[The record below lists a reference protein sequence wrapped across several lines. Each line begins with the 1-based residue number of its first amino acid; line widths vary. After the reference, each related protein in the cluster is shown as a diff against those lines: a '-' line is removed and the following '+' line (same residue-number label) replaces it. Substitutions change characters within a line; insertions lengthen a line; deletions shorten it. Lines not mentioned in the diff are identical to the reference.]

1 MRLISDLAWN
11 TALGEAAQNLGHRD
25 FQKTLLG
32 LFGLL
37 IPHDMT
43 FIARYSRFAPAE
55 LLHHDRVPSHI
66 VGLFRERYQRLD
78 PFHAWWC
85 ESGEPGIVTQ
95 RMISAARWHNDPY
108 RVFLRQAHIEDE
120 IGMFLPVIGGATLA
134 LFLER
139 SGGIFTA
146 AEIARARNVFPV
158 FAGLYRAHL
167 ARLFVAMSG
176 SPAARPGK
184 ILPRPM
190 MLVDRN
196 DRRVFVTRTWRDAES
211 AGKTLA
217 EAVERLRG
225 VGESQIPLPDGRVLV
240 CEAVDD
246 DLPVAPRGKV
256 YVIEKQAAASPAH
269 ASGAAVLRDGLTRRE
284 QQIVDLILQGYPTDG
299 IARKLGIGRGTV
311 KNHRRRLY
319 LKLDITS
326 ERELFVRYS
335 DALSTATKGGPVEGA
350 QR

>member
-11 TALGEAAQNLGHRD
+11 TALGEAAQNIGHRD

-32 LFGLL
+32 LFGRL

-78 PFHAWWC
+78 PFHAWWR
-85 ESGEPGIVTQ
+85 EHGEPGIVTQ
-95 RMISAARWHNDPY
+95 RMTSVGARRNDRY
-108 RVFLRQAHIEDE
+108 RVFLRQAHIADE
-120 IGMFLPVIGGATLA
+120 IGMFLPAIGGATLA

-139 SGGIFTA
+139 SGGVFTA

-176 SPAARPGK
+176 SPAVRPGK

-196 DRRVFVTRTWRDAES
+196 GRRVFATRAWRDAEA
-211 AGKTLA
+211 AGKELA
-217 EAVERLRG
+217 AAAERLRSAG
-225 VGESQIPLPDGRVLV
+225 ASQVPLPDGRVLV
-240 CEAVDD
+240 CEAVDGD
-246 DLPVAPRGKV
+246 FPVAPGGRI
-256 YVIEKQAAASPAH
+256 YVIEKQAAAPSPLADP
-269 ASGAAVLRDGLTRRE
+269 SGAAGLQDGLTRRE
-284 QQIVDLILQGYPTDG
+284 QQIVGLILQGYPTDG

-326 ERELFVRYS
+326 ERELFVRYA
-335 DALSTATKGGPVEGA
+335 DALSTAAQGGFAERG
-350 QR
+350 